1 MYTTVITNCRL
12 LSPGKDIAHGS
23 LLIEDGFIKEVA
35 EGNVPVP
42 AGAKIIDGEGLTA
55 MPGFI
60 DLHCHG
66 RNGFDFC
73 DGFSG
78 NVQAIGEGKL
88 AEGVTTL
95 LPATLTLSEDVLK
108 DSLSAIAAC
117 DQKSTCRIPGVH
129 LEGPFINPECAGA
142 QNTAFVRCPDVAEV
156 ARLNKVFPINKISF
170 AIESA
175 GGVQFVSDMLQCG
188 IVPSSTHSS
197 AGYDVFLKAYAA
209 GLRNLSHFCNQMS
222 PLHHRDI
229 GLVGA
234 GLLYKDVFV
243 ELICDKLHIS
253 PPMIQLVFNTKGA
266 DNIMLITDAMRA
278 SGMPDGEYSLGG
290 LPVTVADGA
299 ARLKDSGA
307 LAGST
312 LQMAEAFKN
321 ICEVTGLPQSELIKS
336 TAASAAGA
344 MNWHDRGFLMPGFLA
359 DIVLLDKNFK
369 VRKTLV
375 GGEIRFE
382 N

>member
-1 MYTTVITNCRL
+1 
-12 LSPGKDIAHGS
+12 
-23 LLIEDGFIKEVA
+23 
-35 EGNVPVP
+35 
-42 AGAKIIDGEGLTA
+42 
-55 MPGFI
+55 
-60 DLHCHG
+60 
-66 RNGFDFC
+66 
-73 DGFSG
+73 
-78 NVQAIGEGKL
+78 
-88 AEGVTTL
+88 
-95 LPATLTLSEDVLK
+95 
-108 DSLSAIAAC
+108 
-117 DQKSTCRIPGVH
+117 
-129 LEGPFINPECAGA
+129 
-142 QNTAFVRCPDVAEV
+142 
-156 ARLNKVFPINKISF
+156 VFPVKKITF
-170 AIESA
+170 AIEAA

-188 IVPSSTHSS
+188 IVPSCTHSS

-253 PPMIQLVFNTKGA
+253 SPMIQLVFNTKGA

-290 LPVTVADGA
+290 LPVAVADGA

-375 GGEIRFE
+375 GGEIRYE